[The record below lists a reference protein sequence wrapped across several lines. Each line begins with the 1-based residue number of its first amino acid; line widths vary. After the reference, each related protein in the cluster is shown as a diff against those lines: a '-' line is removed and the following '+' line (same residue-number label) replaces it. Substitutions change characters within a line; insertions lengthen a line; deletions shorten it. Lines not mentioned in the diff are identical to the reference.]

1 VTDRQAAADLPV
13 HEYATDGEVARA
25 AALHLATALST
36 AVEVNGVAHC
46 ALSGGRSPWIM
57 LDHRATLPVPFD
69 SVVFY
74 QVDER
79 IAPDEDPSRNI
90 SHIRAALGSCAAR
103 IVAMPVTAVDLVAA
117 MEQYAQ
123 ELPVRFDI
131 IHLGLGPDGHTA
143 SLVPD
148 DGVLNVTDQ
157 SVALT
162 EHPYQGHR
170 RMTLTFPVLDA
181 ARQRMWLVTG
191 AEKRDALS
199 LLLAGNTGIP
209 AGRVCRR
216 DSLVLA
222 DFAALS

>member
-1 VTDRQAAADLPV
+1 MTNRHGATDLPV
-13 HEYATDGEVARA
+13 ETYATDDEVARA
-25 AALHLATALST
+25 AARYLAAALSA
-36 AVEVNGVAHC
+36 AVDVNGVAHC

-57 LDHRATLPVPFD
+57 LDHLATLPVPFD

-79 IAPDEDPSRNI
+79 IAPDDDPSRNI
-90 SHIRAALGSCAAR
+90 SHIRTALGSCAAR
-103 IVAMPVTAVDLVAA
+103 IVAMPVTALDLVSA

-123 ELPVRFDI
+123 ELPGVFDI

-143 SLVPD
+143 SLVPE

-157 SVALT
+157 RVALT

-181 ARQRMWLVTG
+181 AHQRMWLVTG
-191 AEKRDALS
+191 AEKRQALS
-199 LLLAGNTGIP
+199 LLLAGNTDIP

-216 DSLVLA
+216 NSLVLA
-222 DFAALS
+222 DFAALT

>member
-1 VTDRQAAADLPV
+1 MTNRHGATDLPV
-13 HEYATDGEVARA
+13 ETYATDDEVARA
-25 AALHLATALST
+25 AARYLAAALSA
-36 AVEVNGVAHC
+36 AVDVNGVAHC

-57 LDHRATLPVPFD
+57 LDHLATLPVPFD

-79 IAPDEDPSRNI
+79 IAPDDDPSRNI
-90 SHIRAALGSCAAR
+90 SHIRTALGSCAAR
-103 IVAMPVTAVDLVAA
+103 IVAMPVTALDLVSA

-123 ELPVRFDI
+123 ELPGVFDI

-143 SLVPD
+143 SLVPE

-157 SVALT
+157 RVALT

-181 ARQRMWLVTG
+181 AHQRMWLVTG
-191 AEKRDALS
+191 AEKREALS
-199 LLLAGNTGIP
+199 LLLAGNTDIP

-216 DSLVLA
+216 NSLVLA
-222 DFAALS
+222 DFAALT

>member
-1 VTDRQAAADLPV
+1 VTNRHGATDLPV
-13 HEYATDGEVARA
+13 ETYATDDEVARA
-25 AALHLATALST
+25 AARYLAAALSA
-36 AVEVNGVAHC
+36 AVDVNGVAHC

-57 LDHRATLPVPFD
+57 LDHLATLPVPFD

-79 IAPDEDPSRNI
+79 IAPDDDPSRNI
-90 SHIRAALGSCAAR
+90 SHIRTALGSCAAR
-103 IVAMPVTAVDLVAA
+103 IVAMPVTALDLVSA

-123 ELPVRFDI
+123 ELPGVFDI

-143 SLVPD
+143 SLVPE

-157 SVALT
+157 RVALT

-181 ARQRMWLVTG
+181 AHQRMWLVTG
-191 AEKRDALS
+191 AEKREALS
-199 LLLAGNTGIP
+199 LLLAGNTDIP

-216 DSLVLA
+216 NSLVLA
-222 DFAALS
+222 DFAALT